1 MLCGWEGNRGPD
13 QGRHWVFG
21 RRGSNFGEGV
31 GNGSPRWGPG
41 HSPWWGS
48 GSKTPR
54 NRRNVGNCTRLSA
67 PTTMLILTRRV
78 SLTSVWVEYLRCCG
92 EGLGDGSPQRC
103 PGYNPWWEF
112 VCKPPRNRRNIG
124 NCHIRQLRRQ
134 CSYWLEESLYLSV
147 WVEYLRCGVVGML
160 IRRSGTTRTW
170 NCLRSSESDEM
181 RWDDI
186 MSTYRQH
193 WLIYWSADWWI
204 HWLIDWVIDQSTGR
218 EGWQCLWG
226 IWGQWGWYIGLMFLI
241 VLVPADLGYPG
252 SRVFTWLLLNWFVKQ
267 RIIIKQ

>member
-54 NRRNVGNCTRLSA
+54 NRRNIGNCTRSSA

-92 EGLGDGSPQRC
+92 EGLGDGSPQRG
-103 PGYNPWWEF
+103 PGHNPWWGF
-112 VCKPPRNRRNIG
+112 GSKTPRNRRNIG

-134 CSYWLEESLYLSV
+134 CSYRLEESLYLSV

-181 RWDDI
+181 RWDE
-186 MSTYRQH
+186 MTSCR
-193 WLIYWSADWWI
+193 LIVNTDSFIDQ
-204 HWLIDWVIDQSTGR
+204 LIDEFIDWLTELLISRLGGKVDSACEEFEDNEDGTL
-218 EGWQCLWG
+218 GWCFW
-226 IWGQWGWYIGLMFLI
+226 
-241 VLVPADLGYPG
+241 
-252 SRVFTWLLLNWFVKQ
+252 
-267 RIIIKQ
+267 